1 MQRFRIRGLPA
12 DEFRHLFAL
21 SDSELEEQFAR
32 RMVADGAGNPCR
44 VSLSDA
50 QSGDALILVNYEHH
64 RVVTLYRSAFA
75 IFVREGEQ
83 QFDAIDQIPDQLR
96 KRVLSLRGYDK
107 SGMLQRAE
115 LVEGQQAELG
125 IHSVLAHHDVAYVHA
140 HFAKHGC
147 YAALIE
153 RA

>member
-1 MQRFRIRGLPA
+1 MQSFRIRGLPA
-12 DEFRHLFAL
+12 EDFRHLFGL
-21 SDSELEEQFAR
+21 SDRELEQQLACR
-32 RMVADGAGNPCR
+32 VVADGAGYPCR
-44 VSLSDA
+44 VGLSDA
-50 QSGDALILVNYEHH
+50 QPGDALILVNYEHH
-64 RVVTLYRSAFA
+64 HVVTPYRSTFA

-83 QFDAIDQIPDQLR
+83 QFVAIDEIPDQLR

-107 SGMLQRAE
+107 SGMLQQAD
-115 LVEGQQAELG
+115 LVDGQQAEHG
-125 IHSVLAHHDVAYVHA
+125 IHSMLAHHDVAYIHA